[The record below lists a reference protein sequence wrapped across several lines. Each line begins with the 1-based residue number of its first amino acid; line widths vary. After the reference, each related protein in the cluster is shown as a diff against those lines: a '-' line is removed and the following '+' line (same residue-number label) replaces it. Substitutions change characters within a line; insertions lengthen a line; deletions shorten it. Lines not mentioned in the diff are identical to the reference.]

1 MGLAPLLLRIS
12 RGLKRG
18 LASLWDALP
27 PYRYYEGDLGGKETG
42 ADGRQ
47 YIVVDSS
54 RVSVDSVTFDLL
66 DVGERIHLRHTRA
79 NRAINID
86 RFGKSPD

>member
-1 MGLAPLLLRIS
+1 MGLKRVLRRIS
-12 RGLKRG
+12 RFLKEW
-18 LASLWDALP
+18 LSSLWDALP

-42 ADGRQ
+42 ADGKL
-47 YIVVDSS
+47 YIVVESS
-54 RVSVDSVTFDLL
+54 RVSVDSVTFELL
-66 DVGERIHLRHTRA
+66 EVGERIRLRYTRA